1 MNKQHQPGYFCLI
14 QFCPDLGRLEVA
26 NVGVLVFCPK
36 LGFLRAKVESSNSRI
51 IKFFGRENHDW
62 KQINSFKTGIVN
74 RIENESKTFRS
85 LDDLKKFIDSRANL
99 IQISEPRPMT
109 VVDPSKDLDK
119 LFSEF
124 LGTRDPKEPGR
135 SLKKQFWES
144 VQSAGIER
152 KIKTD
157 ITVHV
162 PVMNRDVEIPFGY
175 QNSRL
180 NLITP
185 VKFKSTN
192 IEQSFRTAC
201 KYGVEGR
208 SLYENSHSNLGDL
221 QLVVL
226 AKFQNDDHETIET
239 VRRVFDDGHVKLYK
253 STEVAELL
261 DEIRRTGKDLF
272 NEN

>member
-1 MNKQHQPGYFCLI
+1 
-14 QFCPDLGRLEVA
+14 
-26 NVGVLVFCPK
+26 
-36 LGFLRAKVESSNSRI
+36 
-51 IKFFGRENHDW
+51 
-62 KQINSFKTGIVN
+62 
-74 RIENESKTFRS
+74 
-85 LDDLKKFIDSRANL
+85 
-99 IQISEPRPMT
+99 
-109 VVDPSKDLDK
+109 
-119 LFSEF
+119 
-124 LGTRDPKEPGR
+124 
-135 SLKKQFWES
+135 
-144 VQSAGIER
+144 
-152 KIKTD
+152 
-157 ITVHV
+157 
-162 PVMNRDVEIPFGY
+162 MNRDVEIPFGY

>member
-1 MNKQHQPGYFCLI
+1 MNKQPQPGYFCLI

-51 IKFFGRENHDW
+51 IRFFGKENHDW
-62 KQINSFKTGIVN
+62 KQINSFKIGIVN

-85 LDDLKKFIDSRANL
+85 LDDLKRFIDSRANL

-109 VVDPSKDLDK
+109 IFDPSKDLDK

-124 LGTRDPKEPGR
+124 LGTTDRKRPCG
-135 SLKKQFWES
+135 SFKKQFWAS

-175 QNSRL
+175 RNSRW

-185 VKFKSTN
+185 VRFESKN

-201 KYGVEGR
+201 KYGVQGR
-208 SLYENSHSNLGDL
+208 SLYENSKSNLGDL

-226 AKFQNDDHETIET
+226 GIFRNNDQETIET

-253 STEVAELL
+253 STEVPKLL